1 MNEVSSQGIKPSSR
15 GKMWT
20 WILIGFVVIVTVIV
34 LGIIGQWFFSS
45 NWNNESDSYMARREV
60 STEAPLSTPGF
71 GEGESKSTAE
81 DEELESYS
89 NDSATSKD
97 FSEQKIIKTGSLDV
111 EVEDVSDTVEKVKD
125 LAGSKKGFIQDSKFY
140 TSDGK
145 NHATIIIR
153 VPVKEFDNAIN
164 DIKKLAKVINEE
176 NISGKDVTE
185 EYVDLQARLK
195 SFTEEE
201 KQYLAILKKAKTV
214 EDILKVTKALT
225 AVRTKIESI
234 EGQIKYLENK
244 TDLATITVYISEEVG
259 EVMSGRWKPLVNAK
273 KALKTFISLAQGL
286 IDALI
291 WLVIVM
297 GPFVLLI
304 WIVIKVIK
312 VIKKR
317 KV

>member
-45 NWNNESDSYMARREV
+45 NWNNERDSYMARREV